1 MLRFVILALA
11 AVTATSPA
19 AAECTLVRIS
29 EFPVRLHG
37 TVPLLPAKIRG
48 EKVEFVIATGA
59 NLTQIDRGIAE
70 RLALPRDD
78 QSGLRVYGAGREM
91 KLERVTVPGLELPG
105 ATAPGDLRMALA
117 PAAQHASGIAGVL
130 GNDFWTKA
138 DIEFDLPHQR
148 VAMYQ
153 SKGCDVAP
161 TPWTAAPDQVS
172 LRGRDVFQTMLQVE
186 IDGVQLLA
194 LLDTAAPQTVM
205 PWRTARRLGV
215 TPSDPDLVAAGRWRG
230 LDGNPVEIRTHAFR
244 SFKIGEEQIQRPR
257 LAIAELGSES
267 RGDTG
272 SHLSQDG
279 GWDLLLGADWLNA
292 HRVYVQS
299 RERKLWFTY
308 EGGPVFR
315 PTSDANQDFPFQS
328 GRVVYAQG
336 AR

>member
-1 MLRFVILALA
+1 
-11 AVTATSPA
+11 
-19 AAECTLVRIS
+19 
-29 EFPVRLHG
+29 
-37 TVPLLPAKIRG
+37 
-48 EKVEFVIATGA
+48 
-59 NLTQIDRGIAE
+59 
-70 RLALPRDD
+70 LPRDD
-78 QSGLRVYGAGREM
+78 KSGLRVYGAGREM
-91 KLERVTVPGLELPG
+91 KLERVTVPSLELPG

-117 PAAQHASGIAGVL
+117 PAAQHAEGIAGVL

-138 DIEFDLPHQR
+138 DVELDLAHSR
-148 VAMYQ
+148 VALYQ
-153 SKGCDVAP
+153 TKSCDSAP
-161 TPWTAAPDQVS
+161 TPWSATPDQVS
-172 LRGRDVFQTMLQVE
+172 LRGSDMFQTLLQVE

-194 LLDTAAPQTVM
+194 LLDSAAPQTVM

-215 TPSDPDLVAAGRWRG
+215 SPSDADLAASGRWRG
-230 LDGNPVEIRTHAFR
+230 LDGKPVEIRTHAFR
-244 SFKIGEEQIQRPR
+244 SFKLGEEEIQRPR
-257 LAIAELGSES
+257 IAIADLGAES

-272 SHLSQDG
+272 SHISQDG

-336 AR
+336 AD

>member
-1 MLRFVILALA
+1 MLRLVTLALA
-11 AVTATSPA
+11 AATIAAPA
-19 AAECTLVRIS
+19 AADCTLVRIS
-29 EFPVRLHG
+29 EFPVRMQG
-37 TVPLLPAKIRG
+37 TIALLPAKIRG
-48 EKVEFVIATGA
+48 EKVDFVIGTGA
-59 NLTQIDRGIAE
+59 NMTQIDRGIAE

-78 QSGLRVYGAGREM
+78 KSGLRIYGAGREM

-117 PAAQHASGIAGVL
+117 PAAQHADGIAGVL
-130 GNDFWTKA
+130 GNDFWSKA
-138 DIEFDLPHQR
+138 DVEFDLPHKR

-153 SKGCDVAP
+153 NKGCDGAP
-161 TPWTAAPDQVS
+161 TPWSATPDQVN
-172 LRGRDVFQTMLQVE
+172 LRGSNAFQTMLQVE
-186 IDGVQLLA
+186 IDGVPLLA
-194 LLDTAAPQTVM
+194 LLDSAAPQTVM
-205 PWRTARRLGV
+205 SWRTARQLGV
-215 TPSDPDLVAAGRWRG
+215 TPSDPDLVRSGRWRG
-230 LDGNPVEIRTHAFR
+230 LDGKPVEIRTHTFR
-244 SFKIGEEQIQRPR
+244 SFKIGEEEIQRPR
-257 LAIAELGSES
+257 IAVAELVAES

-336 AR
+336 AE